1 MPAFG
6 CSCACWGQL
15 GSAPLQLWLFEHRL
29 FLRREKNFEKTL
41 AVLFFVAIIRPTSIK
56 EATRDGEF
64 EMIEQKM
71 RLALPLLAGLLLSA
85 GAWGQTVKL
94 EQSVDYRLNVA
105 SEFFG
110 DPDGRAVTTYDTSPN
125 NDPTPVPT
133 NKWAAIRIA
142 IKGDPTA
149 DTGML
154 GEGNKA
160 SLTFVLTG
168 ATFNGAVTANS
179 LKLRRGTATAE
190 LPNIVKTITAG
201 GADGDDRVTF
211 ELSVTSTL
219 DLATAPASDEEHLLF
234 EVPGLTVKPT
244 ALTQGAT
251 PVTGVRVDANIRPI
265 SSTSNAFP
273 RLVLSAT
280 PDTGATPGTKS
291 LGDAR
296 VISLH
301 SALGASLGAGGIA
314 QVAIDNLK
322 AIASGTEVNMGGGAK
337 PLGLTVGSLI
347 VALAD
352 PTGVGS
358 VAPLDFNGAAANQ
371 SNLLNLAAN
380 ARTRTTVSEVETLNA
395 DLQGRLSV
403 VVSGPFQEG
412 DRVFLGA
419 DQSGS
424 SGRVFGES
432 GEARSTDVVL
442 RSSMPG
448 TPVVYVPGGVEDLR
462 PGMFNA
468 SLSLLPYNPANLSGP
483 VAGAAGSSRGEI
495 RYKDITTQAYAY
507 GVVRGGGIEN
517 SYIRVGCLTPGT
529 PAATAA
535 SCNVYMACF
544 AQDGTSYF
552 GSFGAIGNNATRV
565 INSREIHD
573 TFDPGWT
580 TGRGRCDL
588 MSNGKLEVQHMVRT
602 SGGQVNNSLVIDQ
615 GGIK

>member
-1 MPAFG
+1 
-6 CSCACWGQL
+6 
-15 GSAPLQLWLFEHRL
+15 
-29 FLRREKNFEKTL
+29 
-41 AVLFFVAIIRPTSIK
+41 
-56 EATRDGEF
+56 
-64 EMIEQKM
+64 MIEQKM

-85 GAWGQTVKL
+85 GAWGQSVKL

-507 GVVRGGGIEN
+507 GVWRADDTEATSIL
-517 SYIRVGCLTPGT
+517 RLTCASTKACSIFISCFDESGT
-529 PAATAA
+529 P
-535 SCNVYMACF
+535 
-544 AQDGTSYF
+544 YF
-552 GSFGAIGNNATRV
+552 GNL
-565 INSREIHD
+565 
-573 TFDPGWT
+573 T
-580 TGRGRCDL
+580 TTETVPSGSTGVYSSANIAAALGVGDDDSWNEGSGGRCDL
-588 MSNGKLEVQHMVRT
+588 LSNGKLEVQHMVRA
-602 SGGQVNNSLVIDQ
+602 SSNLLHNNSVVIGETQ
-615 GGIK
+615 TPGVIGLLRASSTPETM